1 MTDVVLNIVKLFLI
15 TQPPLRPIIKG
26 HYEEIVQTKSSEE
39 LFIIVFPLQN
49 KFFLDADIP
58 FEDKFKAINCCIEAL
73 KPEKAESI
81 LKLIEIN
88 YSLTNQNGI
97 IPKEC
102 VGFISE
108 MLKDISGIR
117 KSVETLLINNST
129 SWKEFLQTHLQ
140 RTLYCQDFLKTQSV
154 VPIEVLLEPIAPP
167 AEIADKQIRLEWQ
180 KNQIMELLPFASQE
194 KLINITKQLQVM
206 GYKDTLDYEF
216 EIDKFNTE
224 EVQQFL
230 NILCN

>member
-1 MTDVVLNIVKLFLI
+1 
-15 TQPPLRPIIKG
+15 
-26 HYEEIVQTKSSEE
+26 
-39 LFIIVFPLQN
+39 
-49 KFFLDADIP
+49 
-58 FEDKFKAINCCIEAL
+58 
-73 KPEKAESI
+73 
-81 LKLIEIN
+81 
-88 YSLTNQNGI
+88 
-97 IPKEC
+97 
-102 VGFISE
+102 
-108 MLKDISGIR
+108 
-117 KSVETLLINNST
+117 
-129 SWKEFLQTHLQ
+129 EFLQTHLQ